1 MTDRPGAGR
10 TGASSRRLAR
20 AAVRAGLRLGPW
32 PLLVALVG
40 TASAH
45 SGSLAG
51 ATASATVPTWLTVLT
66 GGIVVGATF
75 LFTTLLTDHDAM
87 RDVNW
92 WRFTVPVPAN
102 PRRVLVWVGRA
113 VSVGTLALVLVTGL
127 TGTTTP
133 TQNFALLAIWA
144 GWWAGYTM
152 TTYLVGNT
160 WPALNPFRAVVTLL
174 QRGIAAVSNPAAG
187 PTATDGR
194 TEGSDSNAGGSD
206 QRTDRGSDRRT
217 DGGVATVRGRALTAR
232 TVPERWGVWPAV
244 VGLVAMVYVEVVS
257 PIGSDPRALG
267 LTVGAYALVTVA
279 GALVY
284 GESWFARVD
293 PVSRVFATYGRVAP
307 IQRNADGVSLH
318 LPGTAATES
327 VLPDRPG
334 ETEFVVALLWVTTY
348 DGLVSTPLWARA
360 LTPIAEVGVP
370 AHLVYVFVLL
380 AGFGIFLGV
389 YRLAGRKIRERA
401 DTYVADPEIER
412 WFAPALVPIAAGY
425 HVAHFLGYFLT
436 LSPALAAVAAAPF
449 APPNTVV
456 LVLPDWFGSVK
467 LACVLLGHVVAVW
480 VAHSLAFELFPGV
493 LAPIRSQVP
502 SVVVM
507 VFYTMVSLWVITQP
521 YVAPPFV

>member
-1 MTDRPGAGR
+1 MTDRPGFGRFGAG
-10 TGASSRRLAR
+10 GRRVTR
-20 AAVRAGLRLGPW
+20 AVGRAGLRLGPW

-92 WRFTVPVPAN
+92 WRLTVPVPAK
-102 PRRVLVWVGRA
+102 PRRALVWVGRL
-113 VSVGTLALVLVTGL
+113 VSVGILVLVLVTGL

-152 TTYLVGNT
+152 TTYLAGNT
-160 WPALNPFRAVVTLL
+160 WPALNPFRAVATLL
-174 QRGIAAVSNPAAG
+174 ERAIAAVSDPSTGAADADG
-187 PTATDGR
+187 TRGGTDP
-194 TEGSDSNAGGSD
+194 NAG
-206 QRTDRGSDRRT
+206 GSDRRT
-217 DGGVATVRGRALTAR
+217 DGGMATVSGRALTTR
-232 TVPERWGVWPAV
+232 TIPERWGVWPAV

-267 LTVGAYALVTVA
+267 LTVAVYGVVTVA

-307 IQRNADGVSLH
+307 VQRDADGFSVR

-348 DGLVSTPLWARA
+348 DGLVSTPLWARL
-360 LTPIAEVGVP
+360 LTPIAEAGVP
-370 AHLVYVFVLL
+370 AHLVYVSVLL
-380 AGFGIFLGV
+380 AGFGVFLGV
-389 YRLAGRKIRERA
+389 YRLASRKIRERA
-401 DTYVADPEIER
+401 DTYVAVDEIER

-436 LSPALAAVAAAPF
+436 LAPALAAVAAAPF

-467 LACVLLGHVVAVW
+467 LACVLLGHVLAVW
-480 VAHSLAFELFPGV
+480 VAHSLAFELLPGV

>member
-1 MTDRPGAGR
+1 MTDRPGRGRIGAG
-10 TGASSRRLAR
+10 SRRAAR
-20 AAVRAGLRLGPW
+20 AALRVGLRLGPW

-92 WRFTVPVPAN
+92 WRFTVPIPAN
-102 PRRVLVWVGRA
+102 PRRVLVWVGRV

-127 TGTTTP
+127 TGTTSS

-160 WPALNPFRAVVTLL
+160 WPALNPFRAIATGL
-174 QRGIAAVSNPAAG
+174 QRGIAAVADSAGG
-187 PTATDGR
+187 PTETDGR
-194 TEGSDSNAGGSD
+194 ADGADPNAGG
-206 QRTDRGSDRRT
+206 DRRP
-217 DGGVATVRGRALTAR
+217 DGGVATVRGRALTSR

-244 VGLVAMVYVEVVS
+244 VGLLAMVYIEVVS

-307 IQRNADGVSLH
+307 IQRDGDGFSLH
-318 LPGTAATES
+318 LPGTVATEN

-348 DGLVSTPLWARA
+348 DGLVSTPLWARL

-380 AGFGIFLGV
+380 AGFGVFLGV
-389 YRLAGRKIRERA
+389 YRLSSRYVRERA
-401 DTYVADPEIER
+401 DTYVAVGEIAR

-436 LSPALAAVAAAPF
+436 LSPALAAVAVAPF

>member
-1 MTDRPGAGR
+1 MSERSDGNRTRGVGR
-10 TGASSRRLAR
+10 RAAR

-32 PLLVALVG
+32 PLSVALVG

-45 SGSLAG
+45 AGSLGG
-51 ATASATVPTWLTVLT
+51 ATTTATVPTWLTVLT

-87 RDVNW
+87 RGVNW
-92 WRFTVPVPAN
+92 WRVVVPTPASA
-102 PRRVLVWVGRA
+102 RRAAVRLTQI
-113 VSVGTLALVLVTGL
+113 VSVAVLALVLVIGL
-127 TGTTTP
+127 VGPTTS
-133 TQNFALLAIWA
+133 TQNFALLFVWA

-160 WPALNPFRAVVTLL
+160 WPALDPWRAIAGGLRWVVVTLL
-174 QRGIAAVSNPAAG
+174 GAGTSRRGDERSA
-187 PTATDGR
+187 
-194 TEGSDSNAGGSD
+194 
-206 QRTDRGSDRRT
+206 
-217 DGGVATVRGRALTAR
+217 DGGVVTGRRFGLSSA

-244 VGLVAMVYVEVVS
+244 AGLLALVYLEVVS
-257 PIGSDPRALG
+257 PIGTNSRALAMVV
-267 LTVGAYALVTVA
+267 LAYSVVTVA

-284 GESWFARVD
+284 GRAWFDRVD

-307 IQRNADGVSLH
+307 VQRDESGISLR
-318 LPGTAATES
+318 LPGTAATEEI
-327 VLPDRPG
+327 LPDRPG

-348 DGLVSTPLWARA
+348 DGLVSTPLWSRL
-360 LTPIAEVGVP
+360 LTPIAQAGVP
-370 AHLVYVFVLL
+370 AVLVYVFVLL
-380 AGFGIFLGV
+380 AGFGVFLGV
-389 YRLAGRKIRERA
+389 YRLASRRIRERA
-401 DTYVADPEIER
+401 DTYVTVDEIER

-436 LSPALAAVAAAPF
+436 LAPALGAVAAAPF

-456 LVLPDWFGSVK
+456 LVLPDWFGTVK
-467 LACVLLGHVVAVW
+467 LACVLLGHVLAVW

-493 LAPIRSQVP
+493 LAAIRSQVP

>member
-1 MTDRPGAGR
+1 MSESADGDHSREGGR
-10 TGASSRRLAR
+10 RTAR
-20 AAVRAGLRLGPW
+20 AVARAGLRLGPW
-32 PLLVALVG
+32 PLSVALVG

-45 SGSLAG
+45 AGSLGG

-87 RDVNW
+87 RGVNW
-92 WRFTVPVPAN
+92 WRVAVPTPAN
-102 PRRVLVWVGRA
+102 VRRGLVRLAQA
-113 VSVGTLALVLVTGL
+113 VSVGLLALVLVTGL
-127 TGTTTP
+127 VGPTTSTR
-133 TQNFALLAIWA
+133 NFALLFVWA

-160 WPALNPFRAVVTLL
+160 WPALDPWRAIAGGLRWGLATLL
-174 QRGIAAVSNPAAG
+174 DIGAS
-187 PTATDGR
+187 
-194 TEGSDSNAGGSD
+194 
-206 QRTDRGSDRRT
+206 RRRDERSA
-217 DGGVATVRGRALTAR
+217 DGGVATGRRFALGSASL
-232 TVPERWGVWPAV
+232 PEGWGVWPAV
-244 VGLVAMVYVEVVS
+244 VGLLSLVFLEVVS
-257 PIGSDPRALG
+257 PIGTNSRALA
-267 LTVGAYALVTVA
+267 LVVLAYSVVTVA

-284 GESWFARVD
+284 GRAWFDRVD

-307 IQRNADGVSLH
+307 VQRDADGISIR
-318 LPGTAATES
+318 LPGTAATEEI
-327 VLPDRPG
+327 LPDRPG
-334 ETEFVVALLWVTTY
+334 ETAFVVALLWVTTY
-348 DGLVSTPLWARA
+348 DGLVSTPLWARL
-360 LTPIAEVGVP
+360 LTPIAEAGVP
-370 AHLVYVFVLL
+370 AVIVYVFVLL

-389 YRLAGRKIRERA
+389 YRVASREIRERA
-401 DTYVADPEIER
+401 DTYVTVDEIER

-436 LSPALAAVAAAPF
+436 LAPALGAVTLAPF

-467 LACVLLGHVVAVW
+467 LACVLLGHVLAVW

-493 LAPIRSQVP
+493 LAAIRSQVP

>member
-1 MTDRPGAGR
+1 MSESADGDHSRGVGR
-10 TGASSRRLAR
+10 RATR
-20 AAVRAGLRLGPW
+20 AAVRTGLRLGPW
-32 PLLVALVG
+32 PLSVALVG

-45 SGSLAG
+45 SGSLGG

-87 RDVNW
+87 RGINW
-92 WRFTVPVPAN
+92 WRVAVPA
-102 PRRVLVWVGRA
+102 PASARQTSVRFAQA
-113 VSVGTLALVLVTGL
+113 VSVGLLALVVVTGL
-127 TGTTTP
+127 VGPTTP
-133 TQNFALLAIWA
+133 TGNFALLFVWA

-160 WPALNPFRAVVTLL
+160 WPALNPWRAIAGFLRWGLAALL
-174 QRGIAAVSNPAAG
+174 DVGAPRQRDERS
-187 PTATDGR
+187 
-194 TEGSDSNAGGSD
+194 
-206 QRTDRGSDRRT
+206 T
-217 DGGVATVRGRALTAR
+217 DGGVATGRRFAPGSASI
-232 TVPERWGVWPAV
+232 PDRWGVWPAV
-244 VGLVAMVYVEVVS
+244 AGLMALVYLEVVS
-257 PIGSDPRALG
+257 PIGSNSRAL
-267 LTVGAYALVTVA
+267 ALVVLAYSVVTAA

-284 GESWFARVD
+284 GRAWFDRVD

-307 IQRNADGVSLH
+307 VQRDADGFSVR
-318 LPGTAATES
+318 LPGTAATEEI
-327 VLPDRPG
+327 LPDRPG
-334 ETEFVVALLWVTTY
+334 ETAFVVALLWVTTY
-348 DGLVSTPLWARA
+348 DGLVSTPLWARL
-360 LTPIAEVGVP
+360 LTPIAEAGVP
-370 AHLVYVFVLL
+370 AVLVYVAVLL

-389 YRLAGRKIRERA
+389 YRRASREIRERA
-401 DTYVADPEIER
+401 DTYVTVDEIER

-436 LSPALAAVAAAPF
+436 LAPALGAVTLAPF

-493 LAPIRSQVP
+493 LAAIRSQVP